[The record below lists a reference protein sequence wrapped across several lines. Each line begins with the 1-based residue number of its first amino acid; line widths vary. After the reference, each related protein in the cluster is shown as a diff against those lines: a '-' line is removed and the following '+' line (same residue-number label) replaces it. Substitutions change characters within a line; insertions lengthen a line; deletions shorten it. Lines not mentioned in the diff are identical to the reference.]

1 MKLLTASIALGSAI
15 ALAFVAPT
23 SAFGIASVGFRHPS
37 AHSPLLRM
45 SAVEETTASDGGA
58 PTGDDDEKKSGGDVD
73 NKSADATVRAD
84 GSSININAGQR
95 QKMYGDTLEFP
106 DTYIMCGRCKTAF
119 AIQADDLGN
128 RGKGRRVECSVCS
141 HSWYQARDRLFTVNE
156 NYNLL
161 EAPQYHLDRIS
172 SNIEAGREPAYA
184 GDYKFYVGN
193 LNFGATEED
202 LREAFSTKGEVGDV
216 NIITDDEGQSRGFA
230 FVTMMTKEGGDKAIE
245 LDGEE
250 VAGRRI
256 AVRPPNN

>member
-1 MKLLTASIALGSAI
+1 MHFSSHYAHSEPFFHSRRSCVFTH
-15 ALAFVAPT
+15 VAPNEL
-23 SAFGIASVGFRHPS
+23 S
-37 AHSPLLRM
+37 
-45 SAVEETTASDGGA
+45 
-58 PTGDDDEKKSGGDVD
+58 
-73 NKSADATVRAD
+73 
-84 GSSININAGQR
+84 
-95 QKMYGDTLEFP
+95 
-106 DTYIMCGRCKTAF
+106 
-119 AIQADDLGN
+119 
-128 RGKGRRVECSVCS
+128 RVECSVCS

-230 FVTMMTKEGGDKAIE
+230 FVTMMTKEGGDRAIE